1 MAGVEMQ
8 MVVVLEKMT
17 IAPTPMKKRLFGG
30 SWVKE

>member
-30 SWVKE
+30 GCVKE